1 MPVTNVTDAT
11 FEREVLGSEIPVLID
26 MYADWCAPCKQV
38 APIIEEISRELAGKV
53 KCVKIDIDKSP
64 RVAQSFRVQ
73 SIPMLVIM
81 AEGKVANVLM
91 GAQPKP
97 QILAALEPLLPH
109 DPGEVTAK
117 ELSALVTARRVLV
130 VDTRDDFSFRRAH
143 LPTAI
148 HVPADQLVAKAAE
161 LRKAGRPVIVYGRTG
176 ADSDAAGKVA
186 RDAGIPAAHLK
197 GGLLEWEGDGLP
209 IERPN

>member
-1 MPVTNVTDAT
+1 MPVTTVTDAT
-11 FEREVLGSEIPVLID
+11 FEREVLGADTPVLID
-26 MYADWCAPCKQV
+26 LYADWCGPCKQV
-38 APIIEEISRELAGKV
+38 APILEDLSRELAGKV
-53 KCVKIDIDKSP
+53 KFVKVDIDHNIKI
-64 RVAQSFRVQ
+64 AQSFRVQ

-91 GAQPKP
+91 GAQPKQ
-97 QILAALEPLLPH
+97 QILAALEPLLPR
-109 DPGEVTAK
+109 DPGEVTVK
-117 ELSALVTARRVLV
+117 ELAALVGARRVLV
-130 VDTRDDFSFRRAH
+130 VDTRDDFSYRRAH

-148 HVPADQLVAKAAE
+148 HVPVDQLAGQSAE

-176 ADSDAAGKVA
+176 ADSEAAGKTA
-186 RDAGIPAAHLK
+186 RDAGIPSAHLK